1 MIYLHLGILLYATY
15 TLDTFAMGVLATLSA
30 LLATFFYWMCFE
42 LVAGLKHSRL
52 NIEYSLNEALVHRFI
67 FGTTLLALYQTGDP
81 LYVLISAYGIP
92 WIIIG
97 LATDILAI
105 MVRRK
110 VILILPKE
118 KE

>member
-15 TLDTFAMGVLATLSA
+15 TLDTFAMGILATLSV

-52 NIEYSLNEALVHRFI
+52 NVEYSLNEALIHRAV
-67 FGTTLLALYQTGDP
+67 FGVTLLALYQTSDP

-92 WIIIG
+92 WIIVG
-97 LATDILAI
+97 VATDILAI
-105 MVRRK
+105 MVRRN
-110 VILILPKE
+110 VIVILPKE